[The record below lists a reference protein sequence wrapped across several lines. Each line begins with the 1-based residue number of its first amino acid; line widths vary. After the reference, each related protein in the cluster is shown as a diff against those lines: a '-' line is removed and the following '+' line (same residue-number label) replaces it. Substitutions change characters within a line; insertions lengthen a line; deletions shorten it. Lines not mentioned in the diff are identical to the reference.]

1 MMLKDEARKYI
12 ESELKYG
19 EQRKLYHYNCA
30 ETLLNACNDY
40 YKLNLDKKIFK
51 AIVPFGGGFCSEK
64 ACGVLAGGIAA
75 LGVMYS
81 EDKPTDNT
89 KVKEI
94 TQRWV
99 KAFEEEFSDIDCKE
113 IKPIY
118 KDPETGCANVMLRAA
133 ELLESIIKGE
143 K

>member
-1 MMLKDEARKYI
+1 MLKDEARKYI

-19 EQRKLYHYNCA
+19 EQRKLYNYNCA

-40 YKLNLDKKIFK
+40 YKLGLDKKTFK
-51 AIVPFGGGFCSEK
+51 AIVPFGGGFYSEK
-64 ACGVLAGGIAA
+64 ACGVLTGGIAA

-81 EDKPTDNT
+81 EDKPTDNN

-94 TQRWV
+94 TQQWV
-99 KAFEEEFSDIDCKE
+99 KAFEEEFSHSDCKE

-118 KDPETGCANVMLRAA
+118 RNPETGCTNVILRAA
-133 ELLESIIKGE
+133 ELLESIIESK